1 MGSHVRPAINRS
13 PREKSRTGGAAFA
26 SLNRRP
32 RRRRLLT
39 VPRICLR
46 SAMLAA
52 SPKRHTNS
60 MRSDRPTAFA
70 ARRNV
75 SSVTD
80 GIDGSKAGRA
90 GGGWSSCARPFQAW
104 WSPVF
109 PSPRRVARRRD
120 LRSSSFVVE
129 LSCAATACAFSSVP
143 PFSCSRTRVCRWD
156 NSPGPASR
164 RLRRPGRLRVRG
176 RACWAG
182 EDRGLQAEWRRRA
195 VAIPMEMSIAP
206 DWSKTRIRLFGAE
219 TFFVSSA
226 M

>member
-1 MGSHVRPAINRS
+1 MGSHVRPTINRS
-13 PREKSRTGGAAFA
+13 PRTKSRTGGAAFA

-32 RRRRLLT
+32 LRRRLLT

-52 SPKRHTNS
+52 SPVRHTNS
-60 MRSDRPTAFA
+60 MRS
-70 ARRNV
+70 
-75 SSVTD
+75 
-80 GIDGSKAGRA
+80 AG
-90 GGGWSSCARPFQAW
+90 P
-104 WSPVF
+104 
-109 PSPRRVARRRD
+109 
-120 LRSSSFVVE
+120 
-129 LSCAATACAFSSVP
+129 
-143 PFSCSRTRVCRWD
+143 
-156 NSPGPASR
+156 R
-164 RLRRPGRLRVRG
+164 RLRRGETCLASPTVWTDATFAAGPTSVCHRDDCGGLGVSRCAG
-176 RACWAG
+176 RACQAG